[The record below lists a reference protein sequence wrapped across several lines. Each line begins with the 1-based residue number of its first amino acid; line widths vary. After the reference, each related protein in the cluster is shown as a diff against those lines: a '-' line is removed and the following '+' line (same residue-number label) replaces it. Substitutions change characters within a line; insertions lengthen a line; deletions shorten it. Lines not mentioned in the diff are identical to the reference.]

1 MGRKKR
7 SKIEYARTIAWY
19 DFVLYKA
26 QELWKCHSEYQ
37 FYKQIYQD
45 TGYDVSDNIFKKYKF
60 GLSSPSK
67 AWLLYAERKI
77 QTSRLIFE
85 HPIWSYFDSE
95 LNTQESIVEKMCQ
108 LPIETRE
115 LIIEDNFGAPTPTSY
130 DFLTQV
136 ISTHTVDN
144 LCAIYLLYCWG
155 EVTNNQDLSN
165 FCAYLILNNLEK
177 ILSKNPHLRR
187 AHIFLFDEMCARM
200 FKREH
205 RELTITYTD
214 KIDWR
219 RQRFEEWTE
228 AVKLASFAEEILLLS
243 NPKLEIFASSTK
255 SPISAT
261 DTFYLDHGIVKFENK
276 YVQMRFKKACQKC
289 LDKHFITTFK
299 LDR

>member
-19 DFVLYKA
+19 DFIFNKA
-26 QELWKCHSEYQ
+26 KESWKCRSEYQ

-60 GLSSPSK
+60 GLSSPSQ
-67 AWLLYAERKI
+67 AWLMYAERKA

-85 HPIWSYFDSE
+85 HPVWSYFDSE
-95 LNTQESIVEKMCQ
+95 LNTQESILKKMSE
-108 LPIETRE
+108 LSSEVRE
-115 LIIEDNFGAPTPTSY
+115 LIIEDNFGSPAATSY
-130 DFLTQV
+130 DFLKQI
-136 ISTHTVDN
+136 ISAHTVDN

-165 FCAYLILNNLEK
+165 FCAQIILKNLEK
-177 ILSKNPHLRR
+177 ILSKNPYLRR
-187 AHIFLFDEMCARM
+187 AHIFLFDEMCRRM

-205 RELTITYTD
+205 RELTITNTD

-219 RQRFEEWTE
+219 KERCEEWTV

-261 DTFYLDHGIVKFENK
+261 DTFYFDHGIVKFENK
-276 YVQMRFKKACQKC
+276 YIQMRFRNACQEC

-299 LDR
+299 IKR